1 MEQSHLAHLMV
12 PARSSFPLIDLKKNM
27 FFIPNFRKPPFTT
40 LLVSLVVASDLLLM
54 LQVYVANMGGSGFR
68 LPQNLITLIFMGICI
83 FIVAIKCLF
92 SPPSTDGVRV
102 AKVTPIWLLAFL
114 LLSQPILYT
123 FYGNHDVTL
132 LPQLTAYALAVL
144 FYLAMLQI
152 PLSPN
157 VKRLWLICIITAAV
171 AQAMLALCQL
181 FMTGANNWT
190 EFPADGTRVY
200 GIFQQVNLLGSF
212 LATGWTLALYF
223 SFKVRHGGLRLLLAA
238 IMAVLLVILMII
250 QSRVAWLG
258 ASASSALLIWTF
270 RRHRHWRQH
279 LLIGLPI
286 ALAIVIACQTL
297 LAYAPMAGLQKV
309 DKTHSTAGRVQMIM
323 HSLHMIAERPLRG
336 WGAGHFEHDYL
347 LHVREETAHPL
358 NSRPPTHPHN
368 EILFQWVEN
377 GVIALAGV
385 ALLIWAWFKPVVT
398 GSPHARRRAFTFW
411 TMTLPI
417 VTHLLFEY
425 PLYQS
430 APHGLVLLLLIR
442 LMQSESDL
450 QSLTLRPLAHYAAAG
465 FVTLFALAL
474 MVFAATGLHT
484 NAILTQIE
492 RNRFADFSHA
502 EQLINPYAQW
512 ERYQFDANL
521 HRLMTFNST
530 NDVVQLIPFKVWA
543 REYLT
548 KHHDANVTY
557 SLLKIAM
564 LQGDMEWQQRLHQRG
579 HQLFPEDKRFNFPE
593 QSK

>member
-1 MEQSHLAHLMV
+1 MA
-12 PARSSFPLIDLKKNM
+12 PARSSSQLINLKKTM
-27 FFIPNFRKPPFTT
+27 YFSPIFSKRPFTT
-40 LLVSLVVASDLLLM
+40 LLVSLIVAIDLMLM

-68 LPQNLITLIFMGICI
+68 LPQNLITLIFMAICI
-83 FIVAIKCLF
+83 FIVAIKYLFF
-92 SPPSTDGVRV
+92 SPSTGGVRV

-114 LLSQPILYT
+114 LLSQPILWT

-132 LPQLTAYALAVL
+132 LPQLTAYALAML

-157 VKRLWLICIITAAV
+157 VKRFWLVCILIAAV

-181 FMTGANNWT
+181 FMTGANNWM

-223 SFKVRHGGLRLLLAA
+223 SFKARHGVLRLLLAA
-238 IMAVLLVILMII
+238 IMAVLLVILVTI

-258 ASASSALLIWTF
+258 ASASSALLIWAF

-279 LLIGLPI
+279 LMIGFPI
-286 ALAIVIACQTL
+286 ALAIVVACQTL
-297 LAYAPMAGLQKV
+297 LAYAPIAGLNKV
-309 DKTHSTAGRVQMIM
+309 DKTHSTAVRVKMIM
-323 HSLHMIAERPLRG
+323 HSLHMIAEHPLSG

-347 LHVREETAHPL
+347 LHVREETAHSL

-377 GVIALAGV
+377 GVIALAGM
-385 ALLIWAWFKPVVT
+385 ALIILAWFKPVVT
-398 GSPHARRRAFTFW
+398 GSPYARRRAFRVW

-417 VTHLLFEY
+417 VIHLLFEY

-450 QSLTLRPLAHYAAAG
+450 RSLTLHPWAHYAAAG
-465 FVTLFALAL
+465 FVALFALAL

-512 ERYQFDANL
+512 ERYQFDASL

-530 NDVVQLIPFKVWA
+530 KDVGQLIQFKLWA
-543 REYLT
+543 KEYLK
-548 KHHDANVTY
+548 KHHDANVTF
-557 SLLKIAM
+557 SLLEIAI

-579 HQLFPEDKRFNFPE
+579 HQLFPEDKRFNLPV